1 MLKILAN
8 LGKGVSIVIACALL
22 LISYISMWDR
32 TMGEINEFEKRKL
45 EVAYGHNH
53 DKKYARLPLPYIIWI
68 LMHFALVIV
77 FFAWCWIF

>member
-8 LGKGVSIVIACALL
+8 LGKGASIVIVCALL
-22 LISYISMWDR
+22 LISYIFMWDR

-45 EVAYGHNH
+45 EIAYGHNH

-68 LMHFALVIV
+68 LMYFALIIM